1 MPPVGFEPTISAG
14 EQQQTYALDCVA
26 TGTGNYVTLAIINKE
41 ELGGRGREREREGVV
56 VSLSDIVRHTNN
68 L

>member
-1 MPPVGFEPTISAG
+1 
-14 EQQQTYALDCVA
+14 VA